1 MDQTTTGIIL
11 LLIIQLWERNNMDAN
26 ILHAMATLAAKKDI
40 RYYLCGVLVEWNSK
54 TTRIVATDGHK
65 MGIYNLPDQNNATSG
80 SVIIP
85 LDALTG
91 LKGDVI
97 IGENTLTTSDSV
109 KTFTPIEGRFP
120 DYARVTAA
128 REPSGIAGQ
137 FNVDYMAQFQK
148 IARML
153 GKKTDAAVFY
163 HNGANNSARVSLT
176 SDDNFYGVLMPTKLE
191 MTTTCVDTFIGAL

>member
-1 MDQTTTGIIL
+1 MDS
-11 LLIIQLWERNNMDAN
+11 N

-40 RYYLCGVLVEWNSK
+40 RYYLCGILAEWNAT

-65 MGIYNLPDQNNATSG
+65 MGIYNLTDQDNPTSG
-80 SVIIP
+80 SFIIP

-97 IGENTLTTSDSV
+97 IGANTLTTSDSV

-120 DYARVTAA
+120 DYGRVVPRDKAN
-128 REPSGIAGQ
+128 GLAGN

-148 IARML
+148 VARML
-153 GKKTDAAVFY
+153 GKKDDYAVFY
-163 HNGANNSARVSLT
+163 PNGLKESAKVLVSSTQNFLGVIMPMRIDLV
-176 SDDNFYGVLMPTKLE
+176 DDV
-191 MTTTCVDTFIGAL
+191 CVDTFIGAI

>member
-1 MDQTTTGIIL
+1 M
-11 LLIIQLWERNNMDAN
+11 NSN

-40 RYYLCGVLVEWNSK
+40 RYYLCGILVEWNPT

-85 LDALTG
+85 IEALTG

-97 IGENTLTTSDSV
+97 IGANTLTTSDSV
-109 KTFTPIEGRFP
+109 KTFTPIEAKYP
-120 DYARVTAA
+120 DYARVVPKEKA
-128 REPSGIAGQ
+128 SGIAGN

-148 IARML
+148 VAKML
-153 GKKTDAAVFY
+153 GKKSDSAVFY
-163 HNGANNSARVSLT
+163 HNGANEAAKVAVTSTINFLGVIMPMRVDLV
-176 SDDNFYGVLMPTKLE
+176 DDV
-191 MTTTCVDTFIGAL
+191 CIDHFIGAI

>member
-1 MDQTTTGIIL
+1 MDS
-11 LLIIQLWERNNMDAN
+11 N

-40 RYYLCGVLVEWNSK
+40 RYYLCGILVEWNSK

-65 MGIYNLPDQNNATSG
+65 MGIYNLPDQDNPNCG

-85 LDALTG
+85 LEALAG

-97 IGENTLTTSDSV
+97 IGVNTLTTSDSV
-109 KTFTPIEGRFP
+109 KTFAPIDAKYP
-120 DYARVTAA
+120 DYRRVV
-128 REPSGIAGQ
+128 PSGKANGIAGQ

-148 IARML
+148 VARML
-153 GKKTDAAVFY
+153 GNKKDAAVFY

-176 SDDNFYGVLMPTKLE
+176 SDDKFYGVLMPTKLE
-191 MTTTCVDTFIGAL
+191 MTTTCVDTFIGGL

>member
-1 MDQTTTGIIL
+1 
-11 LLIIQLWERNNMDAN
+11 
-26 ILHAMATLAAKKDI
+26 MATLAAKKDI
-40 RYYLCGVLVEWNSK
+40 RYYLNGILVEWNSK

-65 MGIYNLPDQNNATSG
+65 MGIYNLPDQDNANSG

-85 LDALTG
+85 LEALTG
-91 LKGDVI
+91 LKGDVVVDWT
-97 IGENTLTTSDSV
+97 TLTTSDSV
-109 KTFTPIEGRFP
+109 KTFTPIEAKYP

-148 IARML
+148 VARML

-163 HNGANNSARVSLT
+163 HNGANNSARVSIT

-191 MTTTCVDTFIGAL
+191 MTTICVDNFIGVI

>member
-1 MDQTTTGIIL
+1 M
-11 LLIIQLWERNNMDAN
+11 NSN
-26 ILHAMATLAAKKDI
+26 ILHAMALLAAKKDI
-40 RYYLCGVLVEWNSK
+40 RYYLNGILVEWSA
-54 TTRIVATDGHK
+54 TATRIVSTDGHK
-65 MGIYNLPDQNNATSG
+65 MGIYNLPEQNNPNSG

-85 LDALTG
+85 LEALTG

-97 IGENTLTTSDSV
+97 IGANTLTTSDSV

-120 DYARVTAA
+120 DYTRVTAA

-176 SDDNFYGVLMPTKLE
+176 SDDKFYGVLMPTKLE
-191 MTTTCVDTFIGAL
+191 MTTTCVDIFTGAL

>member
-1 MDQTTTGIIL
+1 MDS
-11 LLIIQLWERNNMDAN
+11 N

-40 RYYLCGVLVEWNSK
+40 RYYLCGILVEWNAT

-85 LDALTG
+85 LEALTG

-97 IGENTLTTSDSV
+97 IGANTLTTSDSV

-128 REPSGIAGQ
+128 REPSGVAGQ

-176 SDDNFYGVLMPTKLE
+176 SDDKFYGVLMPTKLE
-191 MTTTCVDTFIGAL
+191 MTTICVDIFIGAI

>member
-1 MDQTTTGIIL
+1 
-11 LLIIQLWERNNMDAN
+11 MDAN
-26 ILHAMATLAAKKDI
+26 ILHAMALLAAKKDI
-40 RYYLCGVLVEWNSK
+40 RYSLCGILVEWNSK

-85 LDALTG
+85 LEALAG

-97 IGENTLTTSDSV
+97 IGANTLTTSDSV

-153 GKKTDAAVFY
+153 GKKTDTAVFY

-176 SDDNFYGVLMPTKLE
+176 SDDKFYGVLMPTKLE
-191 MTTTCVDTFIGAL
+191 MTTTCVDNFIGAL